1 MILKLTI
8 ALEINKLVKKLCMI
22 LFSIK
27 MCAALLEMNLLNTE
41 RDYYYY
47 YYYSFHESG
56 FQ

>member
-27 MCAALLEMNLLNTE
+27 MCAALLEMNLLSTE

>member
-1 MILKLTI
+1 
-8 ALEINKLVKKLCMI
+8 
-22 LFSIK
+22 

>member
-1 MILKLTI
+1 
-8 ALEINKLVKKLCMI
+8 
-22 LFSIK
+22 

-47 YYYSFHESG
+47 YYYYSFHESG